1 MLVILKEEE
10 QERKNISK
18 VLFNWYPIYTFTF
31 PLIWLFFISFHP
43 SIEKLFYYKF
53 SFLFLSFLFF
63 LSSFWI
69 YKLGPFPVEH
79 LSTNQNI
86 QIPFYNFNFKFNL
99 RFPILFSF
107 RLFIYFYLDLSLV
120 FFFFYF
126 LIISLFSQ
134 FGIINCISCPFNNNN
149 TYN

>member
-1 MLVILKEEE
+1 MLVILKK
-10 QERKNISK
+10 KNKKEKIFLKSFLTGIQSIHS
-18 VLFNWYPIYTFTF
+18 LFHLFGY
-31 PLIWLFFISFHP
+31 FFISFHP
-43 SIEKLFYYKF
+43 SIERSCFIINLAF
-53 SFLFLSFLFF
+53 SFWSFLFF

-120 FFFFYF
+120 FFFIFNY
-126 LIISLFSQ
+126 LPFSQ